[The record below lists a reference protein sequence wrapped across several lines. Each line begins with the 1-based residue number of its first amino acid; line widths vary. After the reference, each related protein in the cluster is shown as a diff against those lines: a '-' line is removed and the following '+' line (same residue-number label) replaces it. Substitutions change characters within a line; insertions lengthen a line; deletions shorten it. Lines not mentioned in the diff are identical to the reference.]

1 MWGCALELFGDGLGA
16 EEVGIGGAGP
26 VGGGLATL
34 ALELLATPLVVEL
47 APFMLETISS
57 SLTSVTVSFVLG
69 PFWVQE
75 IQDVSDR
82 DVETAGFRS
91 GNSDDSRWWI
101 GARRA
106 T

>member
-16 EEVGIGGAGP
+16 EEVGIEGAGP

-47 APFMLETISS
+47 APFMLETVSS

>member
-1 MWGCALELFGDGLGA
+1 M
-16 EEVGIGGAGP
+16 
-26 VGGGLATL
+26 
-34 ALELLATPLVVEL
+34 
-47 APFMLETISS
+47 
-57 SLTSVTVSFVLG
+57 
-69 PFWVQE
+69 QE